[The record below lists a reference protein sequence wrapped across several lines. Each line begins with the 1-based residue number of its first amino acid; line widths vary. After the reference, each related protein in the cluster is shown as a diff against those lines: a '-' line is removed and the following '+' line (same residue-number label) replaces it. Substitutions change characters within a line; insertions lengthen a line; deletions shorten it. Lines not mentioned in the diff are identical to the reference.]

1 MNIAAY
7 LKEHRLITDGAMGTY
22 YQKKYKDEQIFV
34 ERANTEAPERVK
46 EIHLDYIAAGAKLI
60 RTNTFATNTMFFD
73 TMEEVTENI
82 KAGYQIAE
90 KAVAESGSEVFIAA
104 DLGPIYDSGEEA
116 YIG

>member
-60 RTNTFATNTMFFD
+60 RTNTFATNTMFFE
-73 TMEEVTENI
+73 TMGGSDR
-82 KAGYQIAE
+82 KYQSGLSDRG
-90 KAVAESGSEVFIAA
+90 ESGGRKRQRSFYRGGLGT
-104 DLGPIYDSGEEA
+104 DL
-116 YIG
+116 